1 MTTIT
6 TRIGSGAALLM
17 CGATS
22 LLAQAPDRSTPPP
35 LEEPPRLTLPPV
47 QEHTLSNGARVLL
60 MEKHQVP
67 VVQIT
72 IIVRAGSAYDPADRI
87 GLASIMADMMDEG
100 AGSRDA
106 LELADAIDF
115 LGARIGVGA
124 TMHTITASLF
134 TAVPKLDDA
143 LPLLADVVL
152 RPTFPEDE
160 LERKRVSRLTSL
172 LQAHDEPSTVASV
185 LFAKA
190 LFGDHPYG
198 NPRVSTE
205 TSLRA
210 ITVRDLREFHGA
222 HIKANNATIVVVG
235 DVMPEDI
242 LPRLER
248 ALGDWEAGDLATPT
262 LAAPAQV
269 ARREVLLVDK
279 PGAAQSEIRIGRIG
293 AARKTKD
300 YFALE
305 VMNTVLGGSFTSRL
319 NQNLREDKGYTY
331 GAGSG
336 FGYNLL
342 PGPFRAASAVQTDA
356 TQAALEEFFK
366 ELAAIREPIPD
377 EELTRAR
384 NYLALG
390 FPADFQSVR
399 GIAGNLEDIAV
410 YDLPLDYFNGYVDRV
425 LDISQRDVRDVASR
439 YIEPETML
447 VVVVGDRATIED
459 GVRAL
464 DLGPVRVLSIED
476 VLGEKPEPIAN
487 IQ

>member
-1 MTTIT
+1 MTFT
-6 TRIGSGAALLM
+6 TRIVPGSALLL
-17 CGATS
+17 CATTS
-22 LLAQAPDRSTPPP
+22 LFAQVPDRSTPPP
-35 LEEPPRLTLPPV
+35 LDEPPRLILPPV
-47 QEHTLSNGARVLL
+47 QAHVLSNGARVLL

-67 VVQIT
+67 VVQIN
-72 IIVRAGSAYDPADRI
+72 VNVSAGGAYDPPDRI

-100 AGSRDA
+100 AGTRGA

-124 TMHTITASLF
+124 DMHTITASLF
-134 TAVPKLDDA
+134 TVVGKLDAA
-143 LPLLADVVL
+143 LPLLADIVL
-152 RPTFPEDE
+152 RPTFPDEE

-205 TSLRA
+205 ASLRA
-210 ITVRDLREFHGA
+210 ITVADLRAFHGKYV
-222 HIKANNATIVVVG
+222 KANNATIVVVG
-235 DVMPEDI
+235 DVTPDDI

-248 ALGDWEAGDLATPT
+248 AFGAWDAGDIDRPT
-262 LAAPAQV
+262 LSEPAQV

-293 AARKTKD
+293 AARRTED

-342 PGPFRAASAVQTDA
+342 PGPFSAASAVQTDA
-356 TQAALEEFFK
+356 TRAALEEFFK
-366 ELAAIREPIPD
+366 EFVAIRAPIPE
-377 EELTRAR
+377 EELTRAK

-399 GIAGNLEDIAV
+399 GIAGNLDDIAV
-410 YDLPLDYFNGYVDRV
+410 YDLPLDYFNGYVDRLLTV
-425 LDISQRDVRDVASR
+425 TQQRALDVATR
-439 YIEPETML
+439 YIDPETML
-447 VVVVGDRATIED
+447 VVVVGDRATIEQGIRD
-459 GVRAL
+459 L
-464 DLGPVRVLSIED
+464 DLGPMRVLSIDD
-476 VLGEKPEPIAN
+476 VLGEKPEAVSSS
-487 IQ
+487 Q